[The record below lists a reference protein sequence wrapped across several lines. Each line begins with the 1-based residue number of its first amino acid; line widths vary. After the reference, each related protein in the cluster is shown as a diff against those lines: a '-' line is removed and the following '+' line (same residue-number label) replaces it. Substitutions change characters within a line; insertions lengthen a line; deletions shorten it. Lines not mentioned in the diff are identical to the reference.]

1 MRMPK
6 DIKDP
11 DIRGSLPAL
20 LRAAKAA
27 RRLALQTRTP
37 LYAWRN
43 GRVVD
48 AIRARRSGR
57 RPAS

>member
-6 DIKDP
+6 HIKDP

-20 LRAAKAA
+20 LRAAKEA

-37 LYAWRN
+37 LYVWRN

-48 AIRARRSGR
+48 ATRVRRSGR
-57 RPAS
+57 RSAA